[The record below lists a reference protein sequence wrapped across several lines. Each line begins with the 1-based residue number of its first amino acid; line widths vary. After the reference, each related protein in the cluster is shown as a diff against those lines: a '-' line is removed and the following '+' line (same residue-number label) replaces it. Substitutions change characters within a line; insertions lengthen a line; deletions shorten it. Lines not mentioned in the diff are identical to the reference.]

1 MTKKLT
7 EMSVLTA
14 IALIIFTVESHIPN
28 LSPIPEMK
36 PGLANIITVYAVY
49 RFSPSET
56 ALIVAARIILGS
68 VFTGNVS
75 VMLYSMSGAVLCLAG
90 MILIKKI
97 IPEKYMYLSSIAGAV
112 LHNTGQ
118 LIAAVFIMHTTA
130 VIAYYPFLIITGC
143 ISGLFTGLCAQYI
156 VLRVKR

>member
-97 IPEKYMYLSSIAGAV
+97 IML
-112 LHNTGQ
+112 
-118 LIAAVFIMHTTA
+118 
-130 VIAYYPFLIITGC
+130 
-143 ISGLFTGLCAQYI
+143 
-156 VLRVKR
+156 